1 MDFPNID
8 PVIFSLN
15 LFGFELALRWYAL
28 AYIAGLLIGWRMVAA
43 LVKRPALRP
52 GNTAP
57 MTPKQP
63 EDLLTWMILG
73 VIIGGRL
80 GFVLFYQPAYFAAN
94 PFEIIRVDQGG
105 MSFHGGFLGVI
116 VGTLL
121 WARSNRVPTLQV
133 GDAVALA
140 APLGILFGRL
150 ANFINGEIWG
160 RPTLSGWGV
169 VFPDP
174 RAQICPPGWVAEVCA
189 RHPSQLYEAALEGAI
204 LLAVML
210 YLALRTRALKAPGT
224 LIGTF
229 FVGYGAARTFVE
241 GFRQGDVQFVTAD
254 NPFGQVIRFG
264 PAIDAA
270 GLTMGQILSIPM
282 VIIGIA
288 IFLWARRYA
297 SP

>member
-15 LFGFELALRWYAL
+15 VFGFELALRWYAL
-28 AYIAGLLIGWRMVAA
+28 AYIAGLLIGWRMVVA
-43 LVKRPALRP
+43 LVKRPTLWP
-52 GNTAP
+52 GDTAP

-121 WARSNRVPTLQV
+121 WARRNSVPVLQV

-150 ANFINGEIWG
+150 ANFINGELWG
-160 RPTLSGWGV
+160 RPTLSSWGV

-174 RAQICPPGWVAEVCA
+174 RAQICPPGWVADVCA
-189 RHPSQLYEAALEGAI
+189 RHPSQLYEAAFEGAV
-204 LLAVML
+204 LLTVML
-210 YLALRTRALKAPGT
+210 YLALRTRALKSPGT

-229 FVGYGAARTFVE
+229 FLGYGAARTFVE

-264 PAIDAA
+264 QGIDAA

-282 VIIGIA
+282 VLIGIA
-288 IFLWARRYA
+288 ILLWARRNA
-297 SP
+297 TS